1 MFYNQ
6 CHLMLKMDII
16 VDARNARI
24 AVRNK
29 TIHAAATLRSKCK
42 YATKRMKSRGGVS
55 YNETSAF

>member
-1 MFYNQ
+1 
-6 CHLMLKMDII
+6 MLKMDII